1 MNDARLLISVLTALT
16 LAACVPPVARGIEA
30 CAKNLREKFP
40 RASLVVVKV
49 FPAHAPGN
57 PFYEDIK
64 KVNAALDT
72 LKLDADPLVHVLD
85 ISGEMIDA
93 DGRLKAGLFTPDTIH
108 LTQEGGY
115 AFFASRLRPLLE
127 RLLGR

>member
-57 PFYEDIK
+57 PFYEHIK
-64 KVNAALDT
+64 KVNTALDT
-72 LKLDADPLVHVLD
+72 LTLDADPLGHVLD
-85 ISGEMIDA
+85 ISGEMID
-93 DGRLKAGLFTPDTIH
+93 GGLKAGLFTPDTIH

-115 AFFASRLRPLLE
+115 ALFASRLQPLLE
-127 RLLGR
+127 RLLAR